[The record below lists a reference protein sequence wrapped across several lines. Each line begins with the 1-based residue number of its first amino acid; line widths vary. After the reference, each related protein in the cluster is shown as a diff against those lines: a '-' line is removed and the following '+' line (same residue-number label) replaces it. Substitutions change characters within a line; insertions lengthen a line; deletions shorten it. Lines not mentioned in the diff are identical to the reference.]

1 MELLFNIAW
10 LAIVGIIGIVAVAR
24 RRAIAL
30 PVVAAALVCV
40 AILLFPA
47 VSVSDDLH
55 QEVLLVEDSSKR
67 IAQALGVHY
76 AIHFDTATLFLAIV
90 ALRSLIVFA
99 SRFHTAPRMS
109 SHTLDGFLQ
118 SADGRAPPALLA

>member
-10 LAIVGIIGIVAVAR
+10 LAIVGIVGIVVVAR

-30 PVVAAALVCV
+30 PVAIAALVCV

-67 IAQALGVHY
+67 IAQALGVNH
-76 AIHFDTATLFLAIV
+76 AVHFDTAVLFLAIV
-90 ALRSLIVFA
+90 ALASLFAFA
-99 SRFHTAPRMS
+99 SRILTAPRMACR
-109 SHTLDGFLQ
+109 TLDGYLL